1 MFEKIELM
9 NIKVDSN
16 DWRVQIH
23 KEIKLPREDD
33 LGFIIWYYKCSN
45 DDIGSFEYKIRF
57 YDVLTTSDDFDIG
70 SDNKMKLKGLAKTK
84 MLLSENKYENYLCT
98 YSLNGWESLPRK

>member
-1 MFEKIELM
+1 MFEEIELT
-9 NIKVDSN
+9 NIKVDGN
-16 DWRVQIH
+16 NWKVQIY
-23 KEIKLPREDD
+23 KETELPEEID
-33 LGFIIWYYKCSN
+33 LGFTIWYYKCSN
-45 DDIGSFEYKIRF
+45 NDNGSFKYKIRF
-57 YDVLTTSDDFDIG
+57 YDILTTSDDFDIG